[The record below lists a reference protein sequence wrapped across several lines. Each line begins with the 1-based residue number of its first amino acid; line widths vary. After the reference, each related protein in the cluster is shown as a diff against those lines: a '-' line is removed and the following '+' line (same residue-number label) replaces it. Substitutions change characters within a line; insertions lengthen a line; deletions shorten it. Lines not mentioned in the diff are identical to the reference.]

1 MIRKKPAHTQ
11 HQARA
16 DPEANLNSSLI
27 LKLSQRQTGKNIN
40 LNYKVSAIIKLV
52 LDFPGGPV
60 AKTMLPVQGTWV
72 QSLVREVDATCQN

>member
-1 MIRKKPAHTQ
+1 MIWKKPAPTQ

-16 DPEANLNSSLI
+16 DPEANLNSGQI
-27 LKLSQRQTGKNIN
+27 LKLPERQTGKNIN
-40 LNYKVSAIIKLV
+40 LNYKVNAIVKVV

-60 AKTMLPVQGTWV
+60 AKTMLPMQGTWV